1 MAIWSNKFHEEMS
14 QDAYNFNQSIQVDY
28 RLLDADLRGSKAHA
42 AMLGKQG
49 ILPLEETDRL
59 VNELE
64 QMRQDYAN
72 GSLQIDFTSEDVHS
86 FIEAELTERLGTI
99 GKKVHTGRSRNDQVA
114 TAMRIYVLD
123 ELSDFIH
130 QTKTAI
136 QAIINKAEA
145 HLDTIMPGYTHLQRA
160 QPITYAHY
168 LMAYAQM
175 YVRDLGR
182 FEDLY
187 DRVAADMPLGA
198 GALATSSYPIDPFYT
213 TSQLEGFTSPF
224 VNSIDA
230 VSNND
235 YAIEFLSA
243 LSIMSM
249 HMSRYAEETIM
260 WSSQEFRFI
269 RLTDAFSTG
278 SSIMPQ
284 KKNADIHELMRGKT
298 GRVYGDLMAVLTIMK
313 GIPLAYDKD
322 MQEIKEQ
329 LFDGIDHVKAMLS
342 LLPGMLEATIVDA
355 DRMYAACGS
364 GFLNATDCADYLT
377 NKGMAFRDAYK
388 ISGNLVAYCTEKNQ
402 ALEDLT
408 LEEYQGFSDLF
419 EADIYEAIDLK
430 NCVHRRNVAG
440 GPAPEA
446 VQAAIERV
454 RANIA

>member
-213 TSQLEGFTSPF
+213 TSQLEGFTAPF
-224 VNSIDA
+224 VNSIDT

-364 GFLNATDCADYLT
+364 SFLNATDCADYLT

-430 NCVHRRNVAG
+430 NCVYRRNVAG

>member
-175 YVRDLGR
+175 HVRDLGR

-430 NCVHRRNVAG
+430 NCVYRRNVAG

>member
-14 QDAYNFNQSIQVDY
+14 QDAYQFNQSIQVDY

-42 AMLGKQG
+42 AMLGHQG
-49 ILPLEETDRL
+49 ILGLEESDSL
-59 VNELE
+59 VKELE
-64 QMRQDYAN
+64 QMRQDYAD
-72 GSLQIDFTSEDVHS
+72 GTLAVDFTTEDVHS
-86 FIEAELTERLGTI
+86 FIEAELTNRLGTI

-123 ELSDFIH
+123 ELQDFIE
-130 QTKTAI
+130 KTQLAI
-136 QAIINKAEA
+136 EAILTKAEG

-168 LMAYAQM
+168 LLAYAQM
-175 YVRDLGR
+175 FSRDLSR
-182 FEDLY
+182 FADLSN
-187 DRVAADMPLGA
+187 RVADDMPLGA
-198 GALATSSYPIDPFYT
+198 GALATSTYPIDPFYT
-213 TSQLEGFTSPF
+213 TDQVESFTAPY

-235 YAIEFLSA
+235 YAIEFLSDLA
-243 LSIMSM
+243 MMSM

-269 RLTDAFSTG
+269 SLKDSFSTG

-298 GRVYGDLMAVLTIMK
+298 GRVYGNLMSVLTIMK
-313 GIPLAYDKD
+313 GLPLAYNKD
-322 MQEIKEQ
+322 LQEIKEQ

-342 LLPGMLEATIVDA
+342 LLPGMLEATIVNKEI
-355 DRMYAACGS
+355 MYAACGT

-377 NKGMAFRDAYK
+377 NKGMAFRDAYQV
-388 ISGNLVAYCTEKNQ
+388 SGDLVGYCTENRKS
-402 ALEDLT
+402 LEELT
-408 LEEYQGFSDLF
+408 LAEYQEFSDLF
-419 EADIYEAIDLK
+419 DADIYDAIDLK
-430 NCVHRRNVAG
+430 NCVYRRNVAG

-446 VQAAIERV
+446 VTAAIARV
-454 RANIA
+454 RANIS

>member
-130 QTKTAI
+130 QTRTAI

-377 NKGMAFRDAYK
+377 NMGMAFRDAYK
-388 ISGNLVAYCTEKNQ
+388 ISGNLVAYCTEKDQ

-430 NCVHRRNVAG
+430 NCVYRRNVAG

>member
-42 AMLGKQG
+42 AMLGHQG
-49 ILPLEETDRL
+49 ILPQEEADRL
-59 VNELE
+59 VAELE
-64 QMRQDYAN
+64 QMRQDYAA
-72 GSLQIDFTSEDVHS
+72 GKLQVDFTTEDVHS
-86 FIEAELTERLGTI
+86 FIEEQLTERLGTI

-123 ELSDFIH
+123 ELTDFIEK
-130 QTKTAI
+130 TKMAI
-136 QAIINKAEA
+136 EAILTKAED

-175 YVRDLGR
+175 FVRDLGR

-198 GALATSSYPIDPFYT
+198 GALATSSYPVDPFYT
-213 TSQLEGFTSPF
+213 TDQLTEFTAPF

-235 YAIEFLSA
+235 YAIEFLSD
-243 LSIMSM
+243 LSMTAM
-249 HMSRYAEETIM
+249 HMSRYAEESIM

-269 RLTDAFSTG
+269 SLKDSFSTG

-298 GRVYGDLMAVLTIMK
+298 GRVYGDLMTVLTIMK
-313 GIPLAYDKD
+313 GIPLAYNKD

-342 LLPGMLEATIVDA
+342 LLPGMLDATIVNKDV
-355 DRMYAACGS
+355 MYAACEL

-377 NKGMAFRDAYK
+377 NKGMAFRDAYQV
-388 ISGNLVAYCTEKNQ
+388 SGNLVGYCTEKRIG
-402 ALEDLT
+402 LEDLT
-408 LEEYQGFSDLF
+408 LAEYQEFSDLF
-419 EADIYEAIDLK
+419 EEDIYQAIDLK
-430 NCVHRRNVAG
+430 ECVYRRNVTG

-446 VQAAIERV
+446 VKESISRV
-454 RANIA
+454 KTSIA

>member
-28 RLLDADLRGSKAHA
+28 RLLDADLRGSKAHV

-355 DRMYAACGS
+355 DRMYVACGS

-430 NCVHRRNVAG
+430 NCVYRRNVAG

>member
-72 GSLQIDFTSEDVHS
+72 GSLQIDFISEDVHS

-322 MQEIKEQ
+322 MQ
-329 LFDGIDHVKAMLS
+329 
-342 LLPGMLEATIVDA
+342 
-355 DRMYAACGS
+355 
-364 GFLNATDCADYLT
+364 
-377 NKGMAFRDAYK
+377 
-388 ISGNLVAYCTEKNQ
+388 
-402 ALEDLT
+402 
-408 LEEYQGFSDLF
+408 
-419 EADIYEAIDLK
+419 
-430 NCVHRRNVAG
+430 
-440 GPAPEA
+440 
-446 VQAAIERV
+446 
-454 RANIA
+454 